1 MRFFQSFERHS
12 TSIALALSIAFLV
25 VAAALAMWQVTTRF
39 VLGQPST
46 WSEVITRS
54 AMIWAIFLGVAATY
68 RHGSMIAMEIVQ
80 RSLPRRLGLALF
92 LTANVLS
99 AIFFAILFWQ
109 GWGMTERVAP
119 QKLAALEV
127 SIAWVYAAL
136 PVGSIFALIAIT
148 GCIARAW
155 SSRDASAAVIPLE
168 PAPASLPVSAKTS
181 GGDGA

>member
-1 MRFFQSFERHS
+1 MNVFHSFERQM
-12 TSIALALSIAFLV
+12 TRIALAFSMIFLV
-25 VAAALAMWQVTTRF
+25 IAASLAMWQVTTRF

-54 AMIWAIFLGVAATY
+54 AMIWAIFMGIAGTY

-92 LTANVLS
+92 LAANVLS
-99 AIFFAILFWQ
+99 AVFFAILFWQ
-109 GWGMTERVAP
+109 GWGMTERVAA

-136 PVGSIFALIAIT
+136 PVGSVFALIAIA

-155 SSRDASAAVIPLE
+155 SSRDAVAAVIPLE
-168 PAPASLPVSAKTS
+168 TPLSSSGDSL
-181 GGDGA
+181 